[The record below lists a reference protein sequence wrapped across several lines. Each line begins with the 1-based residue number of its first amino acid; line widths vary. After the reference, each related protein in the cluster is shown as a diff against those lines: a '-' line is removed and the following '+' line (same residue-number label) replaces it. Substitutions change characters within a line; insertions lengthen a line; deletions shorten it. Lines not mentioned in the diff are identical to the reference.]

1 MRALRGL
8 IRSTLESGLRL
19 TSANNSAPAG
29 RCGYRIKHGTCQ
41 FGRAKHP
48 LLCIPQDLRLC
59 LKLEGRV
66 RVFVRGCDPRESRP
80 VFSCGSTSGY

>member
-1 MRALRGL
+1 MRALRGF

-19 TSANNSAPAG
+19 ASANKSAPAEV
-29 RCGYRIKHGTCQ
+29 RLPNKAWHLPV
-41 FGRAKHP
+41 RARGHP

-66 RVFVRGCDPRESRP
+66 RVFVRGCDSRESRP
-80 VFSCGSTSGY
+80 VFSCGSTY